1 MRLHNRARNSM
12 DLTGKIAV
20 VTGVGT
26 GIGAAVADVFAA
38 AGAKVIGLERDP
50 QTLDRTAKRVTENGG
65 EMHAI
70 CTDVSSEQSV
80 ARAFEEINSQHDLID
95 ILVNNVGVEFYKD
108 FVSVLISDWES
119 QIAVNLRSVFL
130 CCARVVPVMI
140 RAQRGS
146 IINTSSVQAFATTG
160 QTAPYAAAKAGVLG
174 LTRDMAR
181 DLGPYSIR
189 VNGICP
195 GCIDT
200 PMMARS
206 LERNEDPSSARQ
218 KMESAI
224 PLRRLGDPREIANA
238 AAFLASDLA
247 SYISGIS
254 LVVDGGLLAQLP
266 VT

>member
-1 MRLHNRARNSM
+1 MN
-12 DLTGKIAV
+12 LTGKMAI
-20 VTGVGT
+20 VTGVGS

-38 AGAKVIGLERDP
+38 AGAKVVGLDCNAETLG
-50 QTLDRTAKRVTENGG
+50 QTAQRIKESGG
-65 EMHAI
+65 TLHPI

-80 ARAFEEINSQHDLID
+80 AKAFEEITSVYQTID
-95 ILVNNVGVEFYKD
+95 ILVNNVGVEFYRE
-108 FVSVLISDWES
+108 FVTVRASDWEF
-119 QIAVNLRSVFL
+119 QLGVNLRSVFL
-130 CCARVVPVMI
+130 CCSHVVPVMI
-140 RAQRGS
+140 RAQHGC
-146 IINTSSVQAFATTG
+146 IINTASVQAFATTG

-181 DLGPYSIR
+181 DLGQYNIR

-200 PMMARS
+200 PMMDRS
-206 LERNEDPSSARQ
+206 LARNESSIEARR

-224 PLRRLGDPREIANA
+224 PLRRLGSPREVANV

-247 SYISGIS
+247 SYISGAS